1 MIKLAGITAPFL
13 RGDCNDDGT
22 VDISD
27 PTFTLNFLF
36 AGGDDPKCR
45 EACNANGDDL
55 DVSDAIYTLNFLF
68 SGGPPP
74 IGSYPDCDTAGPG
87 DDCAEATC
95 KN

>member
-1 MIKLAGITAPFL
+1 MFSGEPPAFR

-27 PTFTLNFLF
+27 ASFTLNFLF
-36 AGGDDPKCR
+36 AGGDDPNCR
-45 EACNANGDDL
+45 ESCNVNGNDL
-55 DVSDAIYTLNFLF
+55 NVSDPIYSLNFLF

-87 DDCAEATC
+87 DDCGVDIC